1 MGSLLL
7 TITMLIGAFENAYK
21 VALPLHVQDP
31 LLGKLYSNY
40 PAFVCSLS
48 YANPFGFPQLKETN
62 SNVAYKGKEYEGGIR
77 WHYFGIPEYRE
88 DTLSAGLDWAI
99 AHWIKVGC
107 RVHDYIL
114 SIKTEEFTATKHSVD
129 YGLLATVTPF
139 ERLSCT
145 LFTNNIQHYGDDEY
159 ITPTTIFSCNADIF
173 DGCAVE
179 YTLSYDGDIQQCIW
193 INGYITR
200 HVSVLVGY
208 SKELELS
215 SAGVNVAW
223 GNILL
228 YYMLQHHSFLGN
240 THRFGITYASA
251 GYAFPAH
258 SEYKQNTAIK
268 LNIQT
273 CSQQELIAL
282 GIAPD
287 VLCQRIIKYREMFG
301 AVSTKS
307 LYQLGFT
314 TQQIRQLQEVT
325 CNYCDDDKD
334 EKKDYHKKY
343 QGRTYISK
351 EEQNK
356 KIKKLFQSMIAA
368 DIPSDIAI
376 SLAEEYQK
384 AGIQGI
390 LQSPLYKS
398 LDTYQQ
404 KMVRAACGIQ

>member
-1 MGSLLL
+1 
-7 TITMLIGAFENAYK
+7 
-21 VALPLHVQDP
+21 
-31 LLGKLYSNY
+31 
-40 PAFVCSLS
+40 
-48 YANPFGFPQLKETN
+48 
-62 SNVAYKGKEYEGGIR
+62 
-77 WHYFGIPEYRE
+77 
-88 DTLSAGLDWAI
+88 
-99 AHWIKVGC
+99 
-107 RVHDYIL
+107 
-114 SIKTEEFTATKHSVD
+114 
-129 YGLLATVTPF
+129 
-139 ERLSCT
+139 
-145 LFTNNIQHYGDDEY
+145 
-159 ITPTTIFSCNADIF
+159 
-173 DGCAVE
+173 
-179 YTLSYDGDIQQCIW
+179 
-193 INGYITR
+193 
-200 HVSVLVGY
+200 
-208 SKELELS
+208 
-215 SAGVNVAW
+215 
-223 GNILL
+223 
-228 YYMLQHHSFLGN
+228 
-240 THRFGITYASA
+240 
-251 GYAFPAH
+251 
-258 SEYKQNTAIK
+258 
-268 LNIQT
+268 
-273 CSQQELIAL
+273 
-282 GIAPD
+282 
-287 VLCQRIIKYREMFG
+287 MFG